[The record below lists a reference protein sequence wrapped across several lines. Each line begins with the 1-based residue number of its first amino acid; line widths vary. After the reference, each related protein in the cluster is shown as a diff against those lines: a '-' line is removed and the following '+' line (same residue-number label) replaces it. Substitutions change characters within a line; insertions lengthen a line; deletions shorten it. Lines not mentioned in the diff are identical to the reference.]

1 MYRRALTLAPLVAER
16 SLFLFGPRQ
25 TGKSTLLRHTF
36 PHARFVDL
44 LEADTFRQLSA
55 YPETLRQSLTR
66 DERLIIVDEVQK
78 LPALLDEAQ
87 AVIDRD
93 PHVRFIFTGSSA
105 RKLRGGRANLL
116 AGRAWTARL
125 HPLVSAELPQ
135 AALMRRLEVGSL
147 PAVFDSAHP
156 REDLNAYVGVY
167 LREEIRAE
175 GLVRSIEAFSRFLEV
190 AALTNGHV
198 LNYASVSNDTG
209 IPARTVRE
217 HFQVLED
224 TLLGFQLP
232 AFRRTRRRKPVAT
245 SKFYLFDVG
254 VANRLLKRGR
264 IEAGSELFGAAL
276 EHLIFLELRAWLDY
290 RRRDHD
296 LTFWRSQ
303 SGFEVDFVVG
313 NDVAVEV
320 KATRRV
326 SPRDLRG
333 LRALADEVPLKQRL
347 VVSLEPRERTTD
359 EGVRV
364 LPVATFLQR
373 LWADEL
379 IL

>member
-1 MYRRALTLAPLVAER
+1 MYERALALAPLVSQR

-25 TGKSTLLRHTF
+25 TGKSTLLRRTF
-36 PHARFVDL
+36 PGARFVDL

-55 YPETLRQSLTR
+55 YPETLRQSLR
-66 DERLIIVDEVQK
+66 PDERMIVVDEVQK
-78 LPALLDEAQ
+78 LPSLLDEAQ
-87 AVIDRD
+87 AIIDRD
-93 PHVRFIFTGSSA
+93 KRVRFIFTGSSA

-125 HPLVSAELPQ
+125 HPLVAAELPNGS
-135 AALMRRLEVGSL
+135 LPRRLEVGSL
-147 PAVFDSAHP
+147 PAVFDSTHP

-232 AFRRTRRRKPVAT
+232 AFQETRRRKPVAT
-245 SKFYLFDVG
+245 AKFYLFDVG
-254 VANRLLKRGR
+254 VANALLKRGR
-264 IEAGSELFGAAL
+264 IEPGSELFGAAL

-290 RRRDHD
+290 RRREDD
-296 LTFWRSQ
+296 LMFWRSH
-303 SGFEVDFVVG
+303 SGYEVDFVVG
-313 NDVAVEV
+313 HSAAIEV
-320 KATRRV
+320 KATKRV
-326 SPRDLRG
+326 TTRDLRG
-333 LRALADEVPLKQRL
+333 LQALAEEVPLQQRL
-347 VVSLEPRERTTD
+347 VVSMEPRERVTD

-364 LPVATFLQR
+364 LPVLTFLEQ
-373 LWADEL
+373 LWADE
-379 IL
+379 IIR

>member
-1 MYRRALTLAPLVAER
+1 MYRRALVLEPLVAAR

-25 TGKSTLLRHTF
+25 TGKSTLLRRAF

-55 YPETLRQSLTR
+55 YPETLRQTISP
-66 DERLIIVDEVQK
+66 DERLIVIDEVQK

-87 AVIDRD
+87 AMIDRD
-93 PHVRFIFTGSSA
+93 KRLRFIFTGSSA

-125 HPLVSAELPQ
+125 HPLVSAELP
-135 AALMRRLEVGSL
+135 ADALMRRLEVGGL
-147 PAVFDSAHP
+147 PAVFDSAHA
-156 REDLNAYVGVY
+156 REDLNAYVGTY
-167 LREEIRAE
+167 LQEEIRAE

-198 LNYASVSNDTG
+198 LNYASVANDSG

-254 VANRLLKRGR
+254 VANALLKRGR
-264 IEAGSELFGAAL
+264 IEPGSELFGAAL
-276 EHLIFLELRAWLDY
+276 EHLVFLELRAWLDY
-290 RRRDHD
+290 RRREED
-296 LTFWRSQ
+296 LAFWRSH

-313 NDVAVEV
+313 ERLGVEV

-333 LRALADEVPLKQRL
+333 LHALAEEVRLETRL
-347 VVSLEPRERTTD
+347 VVSTEPRERVTD
-359 EGVRV
+359 DGVRI
-364 LPVATFLQR
+364 LPVATFLRR

-379 IL
+379 M

>member
-1 MYRRALTLAPLVAER
+1 MYRRALALAPLVAER

-25 TGKSTLLRHTF
+25 TGKSTLLRQTF
-36 PHARFVDL
+36 PNARFVDL

-78 LPALLDEAQ
+78 LPTLLDEAQ

-93 PHVRFIFTGSSA
+93 PQVRFIFTGSSA

-147 PAVFDSAHP
+147 PAVFDSALP

-303 SGFEVDFVVG
+303 SGFEVDFIVG

-333 LRALADEVPLKQRL
+333 LRALADEVPLKARL
-347 VVSLEPRERTTD
+347 VVSMEPRERTTD
-359 EGVRV
+359 DGVRV

-373 LWADEL
+373 LWAGEL